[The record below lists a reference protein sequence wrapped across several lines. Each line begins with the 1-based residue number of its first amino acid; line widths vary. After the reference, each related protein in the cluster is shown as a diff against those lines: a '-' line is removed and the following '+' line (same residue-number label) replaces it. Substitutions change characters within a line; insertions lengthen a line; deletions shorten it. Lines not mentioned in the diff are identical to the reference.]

1 MHPHHRLFSILTM
14 RLRWC
19 CATPPPS
26 PPPAV
31 EHVELIASRGHVLAE
46 PLLADRDQPPF
57 HRATRDGFAVRAAEV
72 NAGAIA
78 VAGSLRAGE
87 IWTRAFPP
95 KTAIEIM
102 TGAPVPASADAMV
115 MLEHVAIHP
124 DGDITLIAGR
134 SIAPG
139 KNIVP
144 TGSEARKGEI
154 LLAPGTRLGGAEIA
168 LAASC
173 GAAQLSVYRRP
184 RVAIVA
190 TGDELVEVNESPLPH
205 QIRNSNSY
213 ALAALVEEAGGEA
226 LRLPHA
232 ADSREA
238 LAAAIH
244 QARECDL
251 LLLSGG
257 VSAGKH
263 DLVKD
268 ALTAE
273 GAEFFFT
280 GVRMQPGRPVIF
292 GRIPAHG
299 QRPSRYFFGLPG
311 NPVSTQITFL
321 VFARTLLAALGGGG
335 AQPPHFAAAQLAEDI
350 RVKPGLTRFLP
361 AVLTH
366 TLPQPTVRII
376 ASQGSGDLAAN
387 ARANCYA
394 VLQPECE
401 HLAAGESIAIL
412 LR

>member
-1 MHPHHRLFSILTM
+1 VVI
-14 RLRWC
+14 
-19 CATPPPS
+19 
-26 PPPAV
+26 
-31 EHVELIASRGHVLAE
+31 
-46 PLLADRDQPPF
+46 
-57 HRATRDGFAVRAAEV
+57 
-72 NAGAIA
+72 N
-78 VAGSLRAGE
+78 
-87 IWTRAFPP
+87 
-95 KTAIEIM
+95 
-102 TGAPVPASADAMV
+102 
-115 MLEHVAIHP
+115 P
-124 DGDITLIAGR
+124 DGDITLAAGR
-134 SIAPG
+134 SIAAG
-139 KNIVP
+139 ENIVP
-144 TGSEARKGEI
+144 TGSEAHKGEV

-173 GAAQLSVYRRP
+173 GAARLSVYRRP

-232 ADSREA
+232 TDSREA
-238 LAAAIH
+238 LAAAIL
-244 QARECDL
+244 QAQDCDL
-251 LLLSGG
+251 LLFSGG
-257 VSAGKH
+257 VSAGRH
-263 DLVKD
+263 DLVKE
-268 ALTAE
+268 ALAAE

-292 GRIPAHG
+292 GRIPARG
-299 QRPSRYFFGLPG
+299 QRPSQYFFGLPG
-311 NPVSTQITFL
+311 NPVSTQVTFL
-321 VFARTLLAALGGGG
+321 VFARTLLAALGGAG

-361 AVLTH
+361 AILTH

-376 ASQGSGDLAAN
+376 ASRGSGDLAAN

-394 VLQPECE
+394 VLPPECE